1 MIKSSPIDKP
11 VYQKNLDDEKILKL
25 ASKKDPLQHIELD
38 TISTLKEQYEDA
50 VRKGYQGSFSQWIR
64 ETDISNLLSLKKGG
78 AARQKLNEGGLG
90 IKFSRD
96 TLIGMLK
103 NEYPKT
109 FIKYMDDLD
118 NMSDAKLKDI
128 LDKLDIGMAF

>member
-1 MIKSSPIDKP
+1 MSTNIDKAIT
-11 VYQKNLDDEKILKL
+11 QKNLDDEKILKL

-64 ETDISNLLSLKKGG
+64 ETDVSNLISLKRGG
-78 AARQKLNEGGLG
+78 NVRQRLNDGGLG
-90 IKFSRD
+90 LKFSRD

-109 FIKYMDDLD
+109 FIKYMNDLD
-118 NMSDAKLKDI
+118 DMSDEKIKNI

>member
-1 MIKSSPIDKP
+1 MTIDKT
-11 VYQKNLDDEKILKL
+11 VYQPNKNDEKILKI
-25 ASKKDPLQHIELD
+25 ASKDDPLQNIELD
-38 TISTLKEQYEDA
+38 TIATLKQEYDDA
-50 VRKGYQGSFSQWIR
+50 VRKGYQGSFSQWIS